1 MIADGGLPGEA
12 VGDIVHLIMEPT
24 ASPTLLALQQVV
36 AGRYAVE
43 RELGR
48 GGMGIVYLAQDLA
61 LERPVAIKLLAP
73 ALAPDAQS
81 RDRFL
86 REARAAARLSHPH
99 IVSIHAVE
107 DHGPIVFFVMSYVE
121 GETLGERVRRS
132 GPLSRDTASRVMQEV
147 AWALG
152 MAHALGVVHRDVKP
166 DNILLERGTSRA
178 MVMDFGIATLRDA
191 VLDPA
196 VATAGTP
203 HYMSPEQAAG
213 DPVDGRSDLY
223 SLGVTMYFAV
233 TGQRPFEHP
242 PTPGALLSGRAVIP
256 SVASRRTDLPPA
268 FAKAID
274 RCLEPDPAARFA
286 SAEELSAA
294 LVAAR
299 PAADDTPLP
308 VAAWVRDA
316 RAAGGEI
323 GAAALT
329 ATISVGIMG
338 VIGFDSIA
346 GYVFYPIAALLTGM
360 GVFRFG
366 DLVLRTRRLRQ
377 QGYGFESVGPALTL
391 EERREQE
398 EASLLGG
405 AAGGLLDRPGLF
417 LAVQGAKTAL
427 SVWLLLANSDWWSI
441 LGATGTILFPANT
454 VRIMARR
461 WPRARGLWSR
471 LLQGKL
477 GRFLFSITKRWP
489 GTRSLPAPD
498 APTAMLLGGAAERL
512 YQALPAARQAEFG
525 DLPAIL
531 RRLEADALAVAPR
544 DPAGKA
550 EALTALEVIR
560 LDLLRLQAGQAVA
573 DHLTQDLAAARH
585 LADRVD
591 RALAADSPTG

>member
-48 GGMGIVYLAQDLA
+48 GGMGIVYLAQDLS

-73 ALAPDAQS
+73 ALAPDAQF

-99 IVSIHAVE
+99 IVPIHAVE

>member
-12 VGDIVHLIMEPT
+12 VGGIVHVTMEPT
-24 ASPTLLALQQVV
+24 TSPTLLALQQVV

-48 GGMGIVYLAQDLA
+48 GGMGIVYLAQDLS

-73 ALAPDAQS
+73 ALAPDAQF

-99 IVSIHAVE
+99 IVPIHAVE
-107 DHGPIVFFVMSYVE
+107 DHGPIVFFVMSYIE
-121 GETLGERVRRS
+121 GETLGERVRRG
-132 GPLSRDTASRVMQEV
+132 GPLSRDAASRLMQEV

-178 MVMDFGIATLRDA
+178 TVLDFGIATRREA
-191 VLDPA
+191 VMDSA
-196 VATAGTP
+196 AATAGTP

-233 TGQRPFEHP
+233 TGQRPFEYP

-256 SVASRRTDLPPA
+256 SVASLRTDLPPA
-268 FAKAID
+268 FAQAID

-299 PAADDTPLP
+299 PAADDTPLA

-316 RAAGGEI
+316 QAAGGEI

-329 ATISVGIMG
+329 ATIALAIMA
-338 VIGFDSIA
+338 VMGFGSIA

-366 DLVLRTRRLRQ
+366 DLVLRTRQLRQ
-377 QGYGFESVGPALTL
+377 QGYGFESVRPALTL
-391 EERREQE
+391 EVRREQE

-405 AAGGLLDRPGLF
+405 SAGGLLDRPAVF

-461 WPRARGLWSR
+461 WPRVRGLWSR

-477 GRFLFSITKRWP
+477 GRFLFSLTSHWP

-498 APTAMLLGGAAERL
+498 APTAVLLGGAAERL
-512 YQALPAARQAEFG
+512 YQALPPARQAEFG
-525 DLPAIL
+525 DLTAIL
-531 RRLEADALAVAPR
+531 RRLEADALAMAPR
-544 DPAGKA
+544 DPARKA
-550 EALTALEVIR
+550 EALTALEAIR
-560 LDLLRLQAGQAVA
+560 LDLLRLQAGQAVS
-573 DHLTQDLAAARH
+573 DNLTQDLAAARH